1 MRRGLLLILGF
12 SFSLMTDLAL
22 SQCKV
27 GFQSTGEGCIDVDE
41 CLPGERPICGQNGN
55 CSNTNGSYMCIC
67 HQGYRMKSSNDL
79 FSSEPCSDIKECL
92 ENKTMCGPHTRCI
105 DTPGSHSCTCNSG
118 FVPSNEKQPFL
129 ASDGVTCKDVDE
141 CLADSLICGK
151 GGDCNNTEGSY
162 KCVCNTG
169 FSNYGIALAKC
180 DGKVEAAEA
189 GGIIT
194 TRVQSSVTAFAA
206 RPGDATRPHQHCS
219 VSVLGHPHPTMYC
232 TEGSGKNMNAVW
244 NTTVVNNKSF
254 IHSPLELTCN
264 NFAPEASPDQI
275 PAKLDKALSLMRNA
289 CNALSNSH
297 GPDGGQPDGEILL
310 ERLLLIIE
318 QLLSAGPLNKNSA
331 VSTFLKVVEDALRL
345 IGPLLHKKS
354 TRRSYNHT
362 EVEILVERGQLAPKG
377 EISLSSAHAHLDT
390 HWETAAGDTAYP
402 GFAAASLL
410 THKGLESSTNDSFQR
425 LKEDHEHKGIRF
437 SMNSKVVTVSV
448 SNLNTTNLQK
458 PVNFT
463 FSHLVS
469 TDENHSCV
477 YWDARSAGGG
487 WSTEG
492 CEVVRSNANETEC
505 SCTHLSSF
513 AVLMAMYE
521 LEDNFHLEV
530 ITWVGLS
537 VSQLC
542 LLLCVLTF
550 LYCHSIQG
558 TRNTIHLHL
567 CVCLFIANLIFLAGI
582 SSTQNKVGCAVVAGL
597 LHFFFLAAF
606 CWMCLEGVQLYRMVV
621 LVFNTTLRPLYMM
634 AAGYGVPAIIV
645 SVSAAIHPGG
655 YGTDKHCW
663 LLLKDGFIWSFF
675 GPVCVIIMVNAFFFM
690 ITVWKLVDKFSSLNP
705 DLTNLRKIKV
715 FTVTAVAQLCV
726 LGTMWIFGCFLFEET
741 TNRPLEYIFTFL
753 NSLQGTLLFVMHCLF
768 SKQVRDEYG
777 KLLSRCKSQKKKYS
791 EFSSNQSS
799 NSQAKSAQHT
809 GESRI

>member
-180 DGKVEAAEA
+180 D
-189 GGIIT
+189 
-194 TRVQSSVTAFAA
+194 
-206 RPGDATRPHQHCS
+206 
-219 VSVLGHPHPTMYC
+219 
-232 TEGSGKNMNAVW
+232 
-244 NTTVVNNKSF
+244 
-254 IHSPLELTCN
+254 ELTCN

-345 IGPLLHKKS
+345 IAPLLHKKS

-425 LKEDHEHKGIRF
+425 LKEDHKHKGIRF